1 MTKSSGDV
9 TALSKGPMIAF
20 GLLALIWGYN
30 WVFMKIAMQYI
41 SPMYFA
47 LYRVGGGAVLL
58 MLVTVVIGGPIKLK
72 YPGRVML
79 LGLLQTSCYIGL
91 ISWSVAHGEASK
103 SAVFAYS
110 MPFWVILLSWPL
122 LGERVKGMQW
132 IAVILAFSGLIF
144 IIKPWETGAGLHDNL
159 LGLLAGLSWGAS
171 VIVFK
176 KIPTSGMKELISVT
190 GWQMVFGLP
199 LLFLIA
205 FIMPQ
210 PATHWNGILVLA
222 IVYNIVGATVI
233 AWVLWYYLLHTL
245 PANVSSF
252 SILIVPVVGVVAAW
266 IQLKEQP
273 GPIVGTGMILM
284 VIALALT
291 AIYGNGKKE
300 KATVEQN

>member
-9 TALSKGPMIAF
+9 SALSRGPMIAF

-30 WVFMKIAMQYI
+30 WVLMKIAMQYC

-47 LYRVGGGAVLL
+47 VFRVGGGAILL
-58 MLVTVVIGGPIKLK
+58 MSVTVIIGGPLK
-72 YPGRVML
+72 IRYPGRVIV

-91 ISWSVAHGEASK
+91 ISWAVAHGEASK

-122 LGERVKGMQW
+122 LGEQVKGMQW
-132 IAVILAFSGLIF
+132 LAVLFAFSGLVL
-144 IIKPWETGAGLHDNL
+144 IIKPWALGSGLQDNL
-159 LGLLAGLSWGAS
+159 IGILAGLCWGGS

-176 KIPTSGMKELISVT
+176 KIPTDGMKELISVT
-190 GWQMVFGLP
+190 GWQMIFGLP
-199 LLFLIA
+199 LLFLA
-205 FIMPQ
+205 TFIMPQ
-210 PATHWNGILVLA
+210 PPIQWNGVLISV
-222 IVYNIVGATVI
+222 IVYNILGATVI
-233 AWVLWYYLLHTL
+233 AWVLWYYLLYTL

-273 GPIVGTGMILM
+273 GPVVGIGMILM
-284 VIALALT
+284 VIALTLT

-300 KATVEQN
+300 KTVIEQN

>member
-132 IAVILAFSGLIF
+132 VAVILAFSGLLF

-159 LGLLAGLSWGAS
+159 LGLIGRTFMGRKCHCLQENPDFEYERAYFSHRVA
-171 VIVFK
+171 
-176 KIPTSGMKELISVT
+176 
-190 GWQMVFGLP
+190 
-199 LLFLIA
+199 
-205 FIMPQ
+205 
-210 PATHWNGILVLA
+210 NGIRTSA
-222 IVYNIVGATVI
+222 A
-233 AWVLWYYLLHTL
+233 
-245 PANVSSF
+245 
-252 SILIVPVVGVVAAW
+252 VPDCFHHAAAGHALEW
-266 IQLKEQP
+266 HP
-273 GPIVGTGMILM
+273 GSGHRI
-284 VIALALT
+284 
-291 AIYGNGKKE
+291 
-300 KATVEQN
+300 